1 MPGTTDHRQS
11 VANLLAC
18 FDEAEGLMADL
29 TADEWAVQSLC
40 PDWTVHGCTGHLAA
54 VESVLAGWTPDGDN
68 LPFSGIGPFM
78 ESIGGLSG
86 PELAEKATGIFHQ
99 RRSEL
104 GAITDAELDAASP
117 TPVGPGTYGRF
128 MAVRVFDFWVHH
140 RDMTIPLGRESMDG
154 GPAAEQALEEV
165 HMSLGYIAGK
175 KIGLEDGM
183 GMAFHLTGPI
193 EQDLFVKVDGRAS
206 VVDQLA
212 DPDVELTMDSTT
224 FIMLAC
230 GRIDPQE
237 QIDAGKV
244 TWSGDDAWGHKAAT
258 SLRFTM

>member
-1 MPGTTDHRQS
+1 MTGTDHRQS
-11 VANLLAC
+11 IANLLAC
-18 FDEAEGLMADL
+18 YDEAEALSADL
-29 TADEWAVQSLC
+29 GVDDWGVQSLC
-40 PDWTVHGCTGHLAA
+40 PDWTVHGCTSHLAA

-78 ESIGGLSG
+78 EESATLSG
-86 PELAEKATGIFHQ
+86 ADLHDRVAAIYAG
-99 RRSEL
+99 RRAEL
-104 GAITDAELDAASP
+104 GALTDDELDAPSP

-140 RDMTIPLGRESMDG
+140 RDMTIPLGRTSNDG

-183 GMAFHLTGPI
+183 GATFHLTGPI
-193 EQDLFVKVDGRAS
+193 EQDLHVKVDGRAA
-206 VVDQLA
+206 VVDELA
-212 DPDVELTMDSTT
+212 DPSIELTMDSTT

-230 GRIDPQE
+230 GRIDPQA

-244 TWSGDDAWGHKAAT
+244 TWTGDDTWGHKAAT
-258 SLRFTM
+258 NLRFTM